1 MDNLAKIDL
10 ERIKLGVRFSEP
22 VYFEDGTSMFLAAG
36 KAVKQYH
43 LQALK
48 QWNIPFLLSAGTEV
62 QLPTGIYSSLPE
74 DEDLEDL

>member
-1 MDNLAKIDL
+1 MRKNY
-10 ERIKLGVRFSEP
+10 RIPQIFHI
-22 VYFEDGTSMFLAAG
+22 MFLAAR
-36 KAVKQYH
+36 KAAKQYH

-74 DEDLEDL
+74 DEDLEEL